1 MARVPVSY
9 AGSRRFDSSLS
20 YHFHHNNNN
29 HAIKCTKNQNRPHGH
44 PNKMKKHIK
53 QALAGLNSTE
63 TPQSLPIPGR
73 DMVENNAGGF
83 VFKLDEWKQLERF
96 LILGTEG
103 GTFYVSEK
111 KLTADNANKVLL
123 LLKKDG
129 VKVVEKT
136 VDMLKSGRA
145 PKPDTAI
152 FVLALAASMG
162 DDATRKAALAAVP
175 TALKTGTH
183 LLKFVDAVNAQ
194 RGWGRGLKKAIQ
206 LWFKGRKNETLALQL
221 VKYKQRE
228 GWSMKDVLRLAK
240 PVPET
245 EVQGKLFG
253 WTAKKEKAEWAK
265 ASVAPGDKALD
276 FVWAT
281 EQAAKFKLLPEKT
294 DWKEAKSILIEANQ
308 ATVNKLVDLI
318 VTYRLPREALPTEA
332 LNRVEVWDA
341 LLQDMPMT
349 AMIRNLGT
357 MSKIGLLKP
366 LSDAEKLVFQRL
378 TDAERLRGAKVH
390 PIQVLSALRTY
401 ASGRG
406 VRSAA
411 TWNVSNKIV
420 EALDEAFELS
430 FGAVEPAGTRHLLG
444 LDVSGS
450 MSGGEIAGV
459 PGLSPR
465 AATAALAVVAARTEP
480 WAAIMGFDHGIRD
493 LGVTAKDSIL
503 DATEKVSINNGGGT
517 DASLLMTWALKK
529 KIQVDTFVVLTD
541 NETWAGKIQPV
552 QALEKYR
559 QATGIG
565 AKLIVV
571 GMTSSGFTIADPNDA
586 GMLDVVGFDGAT
598 PALMAKFAKGEI

>member
-1 MARVPVSY
+1 
-9 AGSRRFDSSLS
+9 
-20 YHFHHNNNN
+20 
-29 HAIKCTKNQNRPHGH
+29 
-44 PNKMKKHIK
+44 
-53 QALAGLNSTE
+53 
-63 TPQSLPIPGR
+63 
-73 DMVENNAGGF
+73 
-83 VFKLDEWKQLERF
+83 
-96 LILGTEG
+96 
-103 GTFYVSEK
+103 
-111 KLTADNANKVLL
+111 
-123 LLKKDG
+123 
-129 VKVVEKT
+129 
-136 VDMLKSGRA
+136 
-145 PKPDTAI
+145 
-152 FVLALAASMG
+152 MG

-265 ASVAPGDKALD
+265 AHVAPGDKALD

-294 DWKEAKSILIEANQ
+294 DSKEANSILIEANQ

-406 VRSAA
+406 VRSDA

-450 MSGGEIAGV
+450 MTWGEIAGV
-459 PGLSPR
+459 PGLTPNVAS
-465 AATAALAVVAARTEP
+465 AALAVVAARTEP
-480 WAAIMGFDHGIRD
+480 WTAIMGFDHGIRD
-493 LGVTAKDSIL
+493 LGVTAKDSIV
-503 DATEKVSINNGGGT
+503 DATQKVSNINGGGT
-517 DASLLMTWALKK
+517 DASLPMTWALEN
-529 KIQVDTFVVLTD
+529 KIKVDTFVVLTD
-541 NETWAGKIQPV
+541 SETWAGKIQPV

>member
-1 MARVPVSY
+1 
-9 AGSRRFDSSLS
+9 
-20 YHFHHNNNN
+20 
-29 HAIKCTKNQNRPHGH
+29 
-44 PNKMKKHIK
+44 MKKNIR
-53 QALAGLNSTE
+53 QALTGLQATE
-63 TPQSLPIPGR
+63 TSQGLPIPGR

-111 KLTADNANKVLL
+111 KLTAVNANQVLL

-129 VKVVEKT
+129 VKVVDKT
-136 VDMLKSGRA
+136 VEMLKSGRA
-145 PKPDTAI
+145 PKPDVAI
-152 FVLALAASMG
+152 FVLALAASKG

-175 TALKTGTH
+175 SALKTGTH
-183 LLKFVDAVNAQ
+183 LLKFVDTVNGL
-194 RGWGRGLKKAIQ
+194 RGWGRGLKKAVQ

-240 PVPET
+240 PVPES

-253 WTAKKEKAEWAK
+253 WTAKNEKAEWAK
-265 ASVAPGDKALD
+265 AQVAPGDKALD
-276 FVWAT
+276 FVWAV
-281 EQAAKFKLLPEKT
+281 EQASGLKLVAEQADSAEVK
-294 DWKEAKSILIEANQ
+294 AILVEANQ
-308 ATVNKLVDLI
+308 ASVKKLVDLI
-318 VTYRLPREALPTEA
+318 VTHRLPREALPTEA
-332 LNRVEVWDA
+332 LNKVEVWEA
-341 LLQDMPMT
+341 LLQEMPMT

-390 PIQVLSALRTY
+390 PIQILSALRTY
-401 ASGRG
+401 SSGRG

-411 TWNVSNKIV
+411 TWTVSNKVV

-430 FGAVEPAGTRHLLG
+430 FGVVEPAGTRHLLA
-444 LDVSGS
+444 LDVSAS

-459 PGLSPR
+459 PGLSPS

-480 WAAIMGFDHGIRD
+480 WTAVMGFSDRFRD
-493 LGVTAKDSIL
+493 LGLTARDRV
-503 DATEKVSINNGGGT
+503 DEATRKVSGLTFGST
-517 DASLLMTWALKK
+517 DASLPMTWALQN
-529 KIQVDTFVVLTD
+529 KIQVDTFVVMTD
-541 NETWAGKIQPV
+541 NETWAGNIQPV

>member
-1 MARVPVSY
+1 MK
-9 AGSRRFDSSLS
+9 
-20 YHFHHNNNN
+20 NN
-29 HAIKCTKNQNRPHGH
+29 
-44 PNKMKKHIK
+44 IK
-53 QALAGLNSTE
+53 QALAGLNATE
-63 TPQSLPIPGR
+63 TPQGLPIPGR

-96 LILGTEG
+96 LILGSEG

-111 KLTADNANKVLL
+111 KLTAENANLVLL

-129 VKVVEKT
+129 LKVVAKT
-136 VDMLKSGRA
+136 VEMLKSGRA
-145 PKPDTAI
+145 PKPDVGI
-152 FVLALAASMG
+152 FVLALAASKG

-175 TALKTGTH
+175 TALKTGTQ
-183 LLKFVDAVNAQ
+183 LLKFVDSVNGL

-206 LWFKGRKNETLALQL
+206 LWFKGKKSETLALQL

-265 ASVAPGDKALD
+265 APVAPGDKALD
-276 FVWAT
+276 FVWAA
-281 EQAAKFKLLPEKT
+281 EQAAAVKFV
-294 DWKEAKSILIEANQ
+294 DVEATEAQAKAVLAEANQ
-308 ATVNKLVDLI
+308 ASVKKLVELI
-318 VTYRLPREALPTEA
+318 TTYRLPREALPTEA
-332 LNRVEVWDA
+332 LNRAEVWEA
-341 LLQDMPMT
+341 LLQEMPMT
-349 AMIRNLGT
+349 AMIRNLGNL
-357 MSKIGLLKP
+357 SKVGLLKP
-366 LSDAEKLVFQRL
+366 LSDAEKLVYQRL

-411 TWNVSNKIV
+411 TWTVSNKTV

-450 MSGGEIAGV
+450 MSWGEIAGV
-459 PGLSPR
+459 PGLTPS

-480 WAAIMGFDHGIRD
+480 WTAIMGFADSFRD
-493 LGVTAKDSIL
+493 LGINAKDRI
-503 DATEKVSINNGGGT
+503 DEATRKVSGLTFGGT
-517 DASLLMTWALKK
+517 DASLPMTWALANKVN
-529 KIQVDTFVVLTD
+529 VDTFVVLTD
-541 NETWAGKIQPV
+541 SETWAGKIQPV
-552 QALEKYR
+552 QALVKYR
-559 QATGIG
+559 QATGIN

-571 GMTSSGFTIADPNDA
+571 GMTSTGFTIADPTDA

-598 PALMAKFAKGEI
+598 PALMAKFAKGLI

>member
-1 MARVPVSY
+1 
-9 AGSRRFDSSLS
+9 
-20 YHFHHNNNN
+20 
-29 HAIKCTKNQNRPHGH
+29 
-44 PNKMKKHIK
+44 MKKNIK
-53 QALAGLNSTE
+53 NALTGLNATE
-63 TPQSLPIPGR
+63 TPQGLPIPGR

-96 LILGTEG
+96 LILGSEG

-111 KLTADNANKVLL
+111 KLTAENANKVLL
-123 LLKKDG
+123 LLQKDG
-129 VKVVEKT
+129 LKVVAKT
-136 VDMLKSGRA
+136 VEMLTSGRA

-152 FVLALAASMG
+152 FVLALAAAKG

-175 TALKTGTH
+175 SALKTGTQ
-183 LLKFVDAVNAQ
+183 LLKFVDTVNEL

-206 LWFKGRKNETLALQL
+206 LWFKGRKAETLALQL

-240 PVPET
+240 PVPADD
-245 EVQGKLFG
+245 VQGKLFG
-253 WTAKKEKAEWAK
+253 WTAKRDNAAWAK
-265 ASVAPGDKALD
+265 APVAPGDKALD
-276 FVWAT
+276 FVWAA
-281 EQAAKFKLLPEKT
+281 EQASGLKLVAENADT
-294 DWKEAKSILIEANQ
+294 AEAKAILAEANQ
-308 ATVNKLVDLI
+308 ASVKKLVDLI

-332 LNRVEVWDA
+332 LNRAEVWEA
-341 LLQDMPMT
+341 LLQEMPMT

-366 LSDAEKLVFQRL
+366 LSDAEKLVAGRL
-378 TDAERLRGAKVH
+378 TDAARLRGAKVH

-401 ASGRG
+401 SSGRG

-411 TWNVSNKIV
+411 TWTVSSKIV
-420 EALDEAFELS
+420 ESLDEAFELS

-444 LDVSGS
+444 LDVSAS
-450 MSGGEIAGV
+450 MTGGEIAGV
-459 PGLSPR
+459 PGLTPNVAS
-465 AATAALAVVAARTEP
+465 AALAIVTARTEP
-480 WAAIMGFDHGIRD
+480 WTAIMGFDEGIRE
-493 LGVTAKDSIL
+493 LGVTAKDSIV
-503 DATEKVSINNGGGT
+503 DATKKVSAINGGGT
-517 DASLLMTWALKK
+517 DAALPMIWALQN

-541 NETWAGKIQPV
+541 SETWAGKIQPV

-571 GMTSSGFTIADPNDA
+571 GMTSTGFTIADPNDA

-598 PALMAKFAKGEI
+598 PAFMAKFAKGDL

>member
-1 MARVPVSY
+1 
-9 AGSRRFDSSLS
+9 
-20 YHFHHNNNN
+20 
-29 HAIKCTKNQNRPHGH
+29 
-44 PNKMKKHIK
+44 MKKNIR
-53 QALAGLNSTE
+53 QALTGLQATE
-63 TPQSLPIPGR
+63 TSQGLPIPGR

-96 LILGTEG
+96 LILGSEG

-136 VDMLKSGRA
+136 VEILKSGRA
-145 PKPDTAI
+145 PKPDVAI
-152 FVLALAASMG
+152 FVLALAASKG

-175 TALKTGTH
+175 SALKTGTH
-183 LLKFVDAVNAQ
+183 LLKFVDSVNGL

-253 WTAKKEKAEWAK
+253 WTAKNEKAEWAK
-265 ASVAPGDKALD
+265 APVAPGDKALD

-281 EQAAKFKLLPEKT
+281 EQAAQMKLVAEQADT
-294 DWKEAKSILIEANQ
+294 AEAKAILAEANQ
-308 ATVNKLVDLI
+308 ASVKKLVDLI

-332 LNRVEVWDA
+332 LNKVEVWEA
-341 LLQDMPMT
+341 LLQEMPMT

-357 MSKIGLLKP
+357 MSKIGLIKP
-366 LSDAEKLVFQRL
+366 LSAAEKLVFQRL

-390 PIQVLSALRTY
+390 PIQILSALRTY
-401 ASGRG
+401 SSGRG

-411 TWNVSNKIV
+411 SWNVSTKVV

-450 MSGGEIAGV
+450 MSFGEIAGV
-459 PGLSPR
+459 PGLSPS

-480 WAAIMGFDHGIRD
+480 WTAIMGFADSFRD
-493 LGVTAKDSIL
+493 LGITAKDRV
-503 DATEKVSINNGGGT
+503 DVATRKVSGLTFGST
-517 DASLLMTWALKK
+517 DASLPMTWALQN
-529 KIQVDTFVVLTD
+529 KIQVDTFVVMTD
-541 NETWAGKIQPV
+541 NETWAGNIQPV

-559 QATGIG
+559 QASGIG

-571 GMTSSGFTIADPNDA
+571 GMTSTGFTIADPNDA

>member
-1 MARVPVSY
+1 MK
-9 AGSRRFDSSLS
+9 
-20 YHFHHNNNN
+20 NN
-29 HAIKCTKNQNRPHGH
+29 
-44 PNKMKKHIK
+44 IK
-53 QALAGLNSTE
+53 QALAGLNATE
-63 TPQSLPIPGR
+63 TPQGLPIPGR

-96 LILGTEG
+96 LILGSEG

-129 VKVVEKT
+129 VKVVDKT
-136 VDMLKSGRA
+136 VEMLKSGRA
-145 PKPDTAI
+145 PKPDVAI
-152 FVLALAASMG
+152 FVLALAASKG

-175 TALKTGTH
+175 SALKTGTH
-183 LLKFVDAVNAQ
+183 LLKFVDTVNGL
-194 RGWGRGLKKAIQ
+194 RGWGRGLKKAVQ

-253 WTAKKEKAEWAK
+253 WTAKNEKAEWAK
-265 ASVAPGDKALD
+265 AQVAPGDKALD
-276 FVWAT
+276 FVWAV
-281 EQAAKFKLLPEKT
+281 EQASGLKLVAEQADSAEVK
-294 DWKEAKSILIEANQ
+294 AILVEANQ
-308 ATVNKLVDLI
+308 ASVKKLVDLI
-318 VTYRLPREALPTEA
+318 VTHRLPREALPTEA
-332 LNRVEVWDA
+332 LNKVEVWEA
-341 LLQDMPMT
+341 LLQEMPMT

-390 PIQVLSALRTY
+390 PIQILSALRTY
-401 ASGRG
+401 SSGRG

-411 TWNVSNKIV
+411 TWTVSNKVV

-430 FGAVEPAGTRHLLG
+430 FGVVEPAGTRHLLA
-444 LDVSGS
+444 LDVSAS

-459 PGLSPR
+459 PGLSPS

-480 WAAIMGFDHGIRD
+480 WTAVMGFSDRFRD
-493 LGVTAKDSIL
+493 LGLTARDRV
-503 DATEKVSINNGGGT
+503 DEATRKVSGLTFGST
-517 DASLLMTWALKK
+517 DASLPMTWALQN
-529 KIQVDTFVVLTD
+529 KIQVDTFVVMTD
-541 NETWAGKIQPV
+541 NETWAGNIQPV

>member
-1 MARVPVSY
+1 
-9 AGSRRFDSSLS
+9 
-20 YHFHHNNNN
+20 
-29 HAIKCTKNQNRPHGH
+29 
-44 PNKMKKHIK
+44 MKKNIK
-53 QALAGLNSTE
+53 EALAGLNATE
-63 TPQSLPIPGR
+63 TPQSLPIPCR
-73 DMVENNAGGF
+73 DMVANNAGGF
-83 VFKLDEWKQLERF
+83 VFKLDEWKQLDRF
-96 LILGTEG
+96 LILGSEG

-111 KLTADNANKVLL
+111 KLTAENANKVLL
-123 LLKKDG
+123 LLQKDG
-129 VKVVEKT
+129 LKVVAKT
-136 VDMLKSGRA
+136 VEMLTSGRA

-152 FVLALAASMG
+152 FVLALAAAKG

-175 TALKTGTH
+175 SALKTGTQ
-183 LLKFVDAVNAQ
+183 LLKFVDTVNGL

-206 LWFKGRKNETLALQL
+206 LWFKERKAETLALQL

-240 PVPET
+240 PVPADD
-245 EVQGKLFG
+245 VQGKLFG
-253 WTAKKEKAEWAK
+253 WTAKRDNAAWAK
-265 ASVAPGDKALD
+265 APVAPGDKALD
-276 FVWAT
+276 FVWAA
-281 EQAAKFKLLPEKT
+281 EQASGLKLVAENADT
-294 DWKEAKSILIEANQ
+294 AEAKAILAEANQ
-308 ATVNKLVDLI
+308 ASVKKLVDLI

-332 LNRVEVWDA
+332 LNRAEVWEA
-341 LLQDMPMT
+341 LLQEMPMT

-366 LSDAEKLVFQRL
+366 LSDAEKLVAGRL
-378 TDAERLRGAKVH
+378 TDAARLRGAKVH

-401 ASGRG
+401 SSGRG

-411 TWNVSNKIV
+411 TWTVSNKIV
-420 EALDEAFELS
+420 ESLDEAFELS

-459 PGLSPR
+459 PGLSPS

-480 WAAIMGFDHGIRD
+480 WTAIMGFADSFRNLGITARD
-493 LGVTAKDSIL
+493 RVDVAAK
-503 DATEKVSINNGGGT
+503 KVAGLSFGGT
-517 DASLLMTWALKK
+517 DASLPMTWALEN

-541 NETWAGKIQPV
+541 SETWAGKIQPV

-565 AKLIVV
+565 ARLIVV
-571 GMTSSGFTIADPNDA
+571 GMTSTGFTIADPNDA

-598 PALMAKFAKGEI
+598 PAFMAKFAKGDL

>member
-1 MARVPVSY
+1 MK
-9 AGSRRFDSSLS
+9 
-20 YHFHHNNNN
+20 NN
-29 HAIKCTKNQNRPHGH
+29 
-44 PNKMKKHIK
+44 IK
-53 QALAGLNSTE
+53 QALAGLQATE
-63 TPQSLPIPGR
+63 TPQGLPIPGR

-136 VDMLKSGRA
+136 VEMLKSGRA
-145 PKPDTAI
+145 PKPDVAI
-152 FVLALAASMG
+152 FVLALAASKG

-175 TALKTGTH
+175 SALKTGTH
-183 LLKFVDAVNAQ
+183 LLKFVDTVNGL
-194 RGWGRGLKKAIQ
+194 RGWGRGLKKAVQ

-245 EVQGKLFG
+245 DVQGKLFG
-253 WTAKKEKAEWAK
+253 WTAKNEKAEWAK
-265 ASVAPGDKALD
+265 AQVAPGDKALD
-276 FVWAT
+276 FVWAAEQASGLKLVAEQADT
-281 EQAAKFKLLPEKT
+281 EQARA
-294 DWKEAKSILIEANQ
+294 ILAEANQ
-308 ATVNKLVDLI
+308 ASVKKLVDLI
-318 VTYRLPREALPTEA
+318 VTHRLPREALPTEA
-332 LNRVEVWDA
+332 LNKVEVWEA
-341 LLQDMPMT
+341 LLQEMPMT

-390 PIQVLSALRTY
+390 PIQILSALRTY
-401 ASGRG
+401 SSGRG

-411 TWNVSNKIV
+411 TWTVSNKVV

-430 FGAVEPAGTRHLLG
+430 FGVVEPAGTRHLLA
-444 LDVSGS
+444 LDVSAS

-459 PGLSPR
+459 PGLSPS

-480 WAAIMGFDHGIRD
+480 WTAIMGFADSFRD
-493 LGVTAKDSIL
+493 LGITAKDRV
-503 DATEKVSINNGGGT
+503 DVATRKVSGLTFGST
-517 DASLLMTWALKK
+517 DASLPMTWALQN
-529 KIQVDTFVVLTD
+529 KIQVDTFVVMTD
-541 NETWAGKIQPV
+541 NETWAGNIQPV

>member
-1 MARVPVSY
+1 
-9 AGSRRFDSSLS
+9 
-20 YHFHHNNNN
+20 
-29 HAIKCTKNQNRPHGH
+29 
-44 PNKMKKHIK
+44 MKKNIK
-53 QALAGLNSTE
+53 NALTGLNATE
-63 TPQSLPIPGR
+63 TPQGLPIPGR

-96 LILGTEG
+96 LILGSEG

-111 KLTADNANKVLL
+111 KLTAENANKVLL
-123 LLKKDG
+123 LLQKDG
-129 VKVVEKT
+129 LKVVAKT
-136 VDMLKSGRA
+136 VEMLTSGRA

-152 FVLALAASMG
+152 FVLALAAAKG

-175 TALKTGTH
+175 SALKTGTQ
-183 LLKFVDAVNAQ
+183 LLKFVDTVNEL

-206 LWFKGRKNETLALQL
+206 LWFKGRKAETLALQL

-240 PVPET
+240 PVPADD
-245 EVQGKLFG
+245 VQGKLFG
-253 WTAKKEKAEWAK
+253 WTAKKDNAAWAK
-265 ASVAPGDKALD
+265 APVAPGDKALD
-276 FVWAT
+276 FVWAA
-281 EQAAKFKLLPEKT
+281 EQASGLKLVAENADT
-294 DWKEAKSILIEANQ
+294 AEAKAILAEANQ
-308 ATVNKLVDLI
+308 ASVKKLVDLI

-332 LNRVEVWDA
+332 LNRAEVWEA
-341 LLQDMPMT
+341 LLQEMPMT

-366 LSDAEKLVFQRL
+366 LSDAEKLVAGRL
-378 TDAERLRGAKVH
+378 TDAARLRGAKVH

-401 ASGRG
+401 SSGRG

-411 TWNVSNKIV
+411 TWTVSNKIV
-420 EALDEAFELS
+420 ESLDEAFELS

-459 PGLSPR
+459 PGLSPS

-480 WAAIMGFDHGIRD
+480 WTAIMGFADSFRD
-493 LGVTAKDSIL
+493 LGITARDRV
-503 DATEKVSINNGGGT
+503 DVATRKVSGLTFGST
-517 DASLLMTWALKK
+517 DASVPMTWALQN

-541 NETWAGKIQPV
+541 SETWAGNIQPV

-565 AKLIVV
+565 ARLIVV
-571 GMTSSGFTIADPNDA
+571 GMTSTGFTIADPNDA

-598 PALMAKFAKGEI
+598 PAFMAKFAKGDL

>member
-1 MARVPVSY
+1 MK
-9 AGSRRFDSSLS
+9 
-20 YHFHHNNNN
+20 NN
-29 HAIKCTKNQNRPHGH
+29 IKAALTGL
-44 PNKMKKHIK
+44 
-53 QALAGLNSTE
+53 QATE
-63 TPQSLPIPGR
+63 TSQGLPIPGR

-96 LILGTEG
+96 LILGSEG

-111 KLTADNANKVLL
+111 KLTAVNANKVLL

-136 VDMLKSGRA
+136 VDILKSGRA
-145 PKPDTAI
+145 PKPDVAI
-152 FVLALAASMG
+152 FVLALAASKG

-175 TALKTGTH
+175 SALKTGTH
-183 LLKFVDAVNAQ
+183 LLKFVDTVNGL
-194 RGWGRGLKKAIQ
+194 RGWGRGLKKAVQ

-253 WTAKKEKAEWAK
+253 WTAKNEKAEWAK
-265 ASVAPGDKALD
+265 AQVAPGDKALD
-276 FVWAT
+276 FVWAAEQASGLKLVAEQADT
-281 EQAAKFKLLPEKT
+281 EQAKA
-294 DWKEAKSILIEANQ
+294 ILAEANQ
-308 ATVNKLVDLI
+308 ASVKKLVDLI

-332 LNRVEVWDA
+332 LNKVEVWEA
-341 LLQDMPMT
+341 LLQEMPMT

-357 MSKIGLLKP
+357 MSKVGLLKP

-401 ASGRG
+401 SSGRG

-411 TWNVSNKIV
+411 TWNVSNKVV

-430 FGAVEPAGTRHLLG
+430 FGAVEPAGTRHLLA

-459 PGLSPR
+459 PGLSPS

-480 WAAIMGFDHGIRD
+480 WTAIMGFADSFRNLGI
-493 LGVTAKDSIL
+493 TAKDRV
-503 DATEKVSINNGGGT
+503 DVATRKVSGLTFGSTN
-517 DASLLMTWALKK
+517 ASVPMIWALKNR
-529 KIQVDTFVVLTD
+529 IQVDTFVVLTD
-541 NETWAGKIQPV
+541 NETWSGGSHPV
-552 QALEKYR
+552 QELKNYR

-571 GMTSSGFTIADPNDA
+571 GMTSTGFTIADPNDA

>member
-1 MARVPVSY
+1 MK
-9 AGSRRFDSSLS
+9 
-20 YHFHHNNNN
+20 NN
-29 HAIKCTKNQNRPHGH
+29 
-44 PNKMKKHIK
+44 IK
-53 QALAGLNSTE
+53 QALAGLQATE
-63 TPQSLPIPGR
+63 TPQGLPIPGR

-129 VKVVEKT
+129 IKVVEKT
-136 VDMLKSGRA
+136 VEILKSGRA
-145 PKPDTAI
+145 PKPDVAI
-152 FVLALAASMG
+152 FVLALAASKG

-175 TALKTGTH
+175 SALKTGTH
-183 LLKFVDAVNAQ
+183 LLKFVDTVNGL
-194 RGWGRGLKKAIQ
+194 RGWGRGLKKAVQ

-245 EVQGKLFG
+245 DVQGKLFG
-253 WTAKKEKAEWAK
+253 WTAKNEKAEWAK
-265 ASVAPGDKALD
+265 AQVAPGDKALD
-276 FVWAT
+276 FVWAAEQASGLKLVAEQADT
-281 EQAAKFKLLPEKT
+281 EQARA
-294 DWKEAKSILIEANQ
+294 ILAEANQ
-308 ATVNKLVDLI
+308 ASVKKLVDLI

-332 LNRVEVWDA
+332 LNKVEVWEA
-341 LLQDMPMT
+341 LLQEMPMT

-366 LSDAEKLVFQRL
+366 LSDAERLVFQRL
-378 TDAERLRGAKVH
+378 TDAERLRGSKVH

-401 ASGRG
+401 SSGRG
-406 VRSAA
+406 IRSAA
-411 TWNVSNKIV
+411 SWNVSNKVV

-430 FGAVEPAGTRHLLG
+430 FGVVEPAGTRHLLA

-450 MSGGEIAGV
+450 MQGGEIAGV
-459 PGLSPR
+459 PGLSPS

-503 DATEKVSINNGGGT
+503 DATKKVSVNNGGGT
-517 DASLLMTWALKK
+517 DASLPMTWALEN

-541 NETWAGKIQPV
+541 NETWAGNIHPV
-552 QALEKYR
+552 QALKKYR

-571 GMTSSGFTIADPNDA
+571 GMTSTGFTIADPEDS

>member
-1 MARVPVSY
+1 
-9 AGSRRFDSSLS
+9 
-20 YHFHHNNNN
+20 
-29 HAIKCTKNQNRPHGH
+29 
-44 PNKMKKHIK
+44 MKKYIK
-53 QALAGLNSTE
+53 QVLAALNSTE

-136 VDMLKSGRA
+136 VDIMKSGRA

-265 ASVAPGDKALD
+265 ALVAPGDKALD

-281 EQAAKFKLLPEKT
+281 EQAAKLKLLPEQT
-294 DWKEAKSILIEANQ
+294 DWKEANSILIEANQ
-308 ATVNKLVDLI
+308 ASVKKLVDLI

-332 LNRVEVWDA
+332 LNRVEVWEA
-341 LLQDMPMT
+341 LLQEMPMT

-411 TWNVSNKIV
+411 TWDVSNKIV

-571 GMTSSGFTIADPNDA
+571 GMTSTGFTIADPNDA

>member
-1 MARVPVSY
+1 MK
-9 AGSRRFDSSLS
+9 
-20 YHFHHNNNN
+20 NN
-29 HAIKCTKNQNRPHGH
+29 IR
-44 PNKMKKHIK
+44 
-53 QALAGLNSTE
+53 QALTGLQATE
-63 TPQSLPIPGR
+63 THQGLPIPGR

-96 LILGTEG
+96 LILGSEG
-103 GTFYVSEK
+103 GTYYVSEK

-129 VKVVEKT
+129 VKVVEKA
-136 VDMLKSGRA
+136 VEILKSGRA
-145 PKPDTAI
+145 PRPDVAI
-152 FVLALAASMG
+152 FVLALAASKG

-175 TALKTGTH
+175 SALKTGTQ
-183 LLKFVDAVNAQ
+183 LLKYVDTVNGL

-240 PVPET
+240 PVAET
-245 EVQGKLFG
+245 EVQRKLLG
-253 WTAKKEKAEWAK
+253 WTAKNEKAEWAK

-281 EQAAKFKLLPEKT
+281 EQAAQLKLVVEQADT
-294 DWKEAKSILIEANQ
+294 EQAKAILAEANQ
-308 ATVNKLVDLI
+308 ASVKKLIDLI

-332 LNRVEVWDA
+332 LNKVEVWEA
-341 LLQDMPMT
+341 LLQEMPMT

-357 MSKIGLLKP
+357 MSKVGLLKP
-366 LSDAEKLVFQRL
+366 LSAAEKLVFQRL
-378 TDAERLRGAKVH
+378 TDAERIRGAKVH
-390 PIQVLSALRTY
+390 PIQILSALRTY
-401 ASGRG
+401 SSGRG

-411 TWNVSNKIV
+411 SWNVSTKVV

-459 PGLSPR
+459 PGLSPS

-480 WAAIMGFDHGIRD
+480 WTAIMGFDHGIRD
-493 LGVTAKDSIL
+493 LGVTARDSIL
-503 DATEKVSINNGGGT
+503 DATKKVSINNNGGT
-517 DASLLMTWALKK
+517 DASLPMTWALQN
-529 KIQVDTFVVLTD
+529 KIEVDTFVVLTD
-541 NETWAGKIQPV
+541 SETWAGKIQPV

-571 GMTSSGFTIADPNDA
+571 GMTSTGFTIADPDDA

>member
-1 MARVPVSY
+1 MK
-9 AGSRRFDSSLS
+9 
-20 YHFHHNNNN
+20 NN
-29 HAIKCTKNQNRPHGH
+29 IKV
-44 PNKMKKHIK
+44 
-53 QALAGLNSTE
+53 ALAGLQTTE
-63 TPQSLPIPGR
+63 THQGLPIPGR

-111 KLTADNANKVLL
+111 KLTAVNANQVLL

-136 VDMLKSGRA
+136 VEMLKSGRA

-152 FVLALAASMG
+152 FVLALAASQG
-162 DDATRKAALAAVP
+162 DDVTRKAALAAVP
-175 TALKTGTH
+175 SALKTGTH
-183 LLKFVDAVNAQ
+183 LLKFVDAVNGL
-194 RGWGRGLKKAIQ
+194 RGWGRGLKKAVQ

-253 WTAKKEKAEWAK
+253 WTAKHEKAEWAK
-265 ASVAPGDKALD
+265 APVAPGDKALD
-276 FVWAT
+276 FVWAV
-281 EQAAKFKLLPEKT
+281 EQASGLKLVAEQADSAEVK
-294 DWKEAKSILIEANQ
+294 AILVEANQ
-308 ATVNKLVDLI
+308 ASVKKLVDLI
-318 VTYRLPREALPTEA
+318 VTHRLPREALPTEA
-332 LNRVEVWDA
+332 LNKVEVWEA
-341 LLQDMPMT
+341 LLQEMPMT
-349 AMIRNLGT
+349 AMIRNPGT

-390 PIQVLSALRTY
+390 PIQILSALRTY
-401 ASGRG
+401 SSGRG

-411 TWNVSNKIV
+411 TWTVSNKVV

-430 FGAVEPAGTRHLLG
+430 FGVVEPAGTRHLLA
-444 LDVSGS
+444 LDVSAS

-459 PGLSPR
+459 PGLSPS

-480 WAAIMGFDHGIRD
+480 WTAVMGFSDRFRD
-493 LGVTAKDSIL
+493 LGLTARDRV
-503 DATEKVSINNGGGT
+503 DEATRKVSGLTFGST
-517 DASLLMTWALKK
+517 DASVPMTWALQN

-541 NETWAGKIQPV
+541 NETHAGGSHPV

-571 GMTSSGFTIADPNDA
+571 GMTSTGFTIADPNDA

>member
-1 MARVPVSY
+1 
-9 AGSRRFDSSLS
+9 
-20 YHFHHNNNN
+20 
-29 HAIKCTKNQNRPHGH
+29 
-44 PNKMKKHIK
+44 MKKYIK
-53 QALAGLNSTE
+53 QALAALNSTE

-221 VKYKQRE
+221 VKYRQRE

-444 LDVSGS
+444 LDVSSS
-450 MSGGEIAGV
+450 MTGGEIAGV
-459 PGLSPR
+459 PGLSPS

-480 WAAIMGFDHGIRD
+480 WTAIMGFGKTFRD
-493 LGVTAKDSIL
+493 LGITAKDRI
-503 DATEKVSINNGGGT
+503 DVATQKVSGLSFGAT
-517 DASLLMTWALKK
+517 DASLPMTWALDN
-529 KIQVDTFVVLTD
+529 KIKVDTFVVLTD
-541 NETWAGKIQPV
+541 SETWAGKIQPV

>member
-1 MARVPVSY
+1 
-9 AGSRRFDSSLS
+9 
-20 YHFHHNNNN
+20 
-29 HAIKCTKNQNRPHGH
+29 
-44 PNKMKKHIK
+44 MKKNIK
-53 QALAGLNSTE
+53 NALTGLNATE
-63 TPQSLPIPGR
+63 TPQGLPIPGR

-96 LILGTEG
+96 LILGSEG

-111 KLTADNANKVLL
+111 KLTAENANKVLL
-123 LLKKDG
+123 LLQKDG
-129 VKVVEKT
+129 LKVVAKT
-136 VDMLKSGRA
+136 VEMLTSGRA

-152 FVLALAASMG
+152 FVLALAAAKG

-175 TALKTGTH
+175 SALKTGTQ
-183 LLKFVDAVNAQ
+183 LLKFVDTVNEL

-206 LWFKGRKNETLALQL
+206 LWFKGRKAETLALQL

-240 PVPET
+240 PVPADD
-245 EVQGKLFG
+245 VQGKLFG
-253 WTAKKEKAEWAK
+253 WTAKRDNAAWAK
-265 ASVAPGDKALD
+265 APVAPGDKALD
-276 FVWAT
+276 FVWAA
-281 EQAAKFKLLPEKT
+281 EQASGLKLVAENADT
-294 DWKEAKSILIEANQ
+294 AEAKAILADANQ
-308 ATVNKLVDLI
+308 ASVKKLVDLI

-332 LNRVEVWDA
+332 LNRAEVWEA
-341 LLQDMPMT
+341 LLQEMPMT

-366 LSDAEKLVFQRL
+366 LSDAEKLVAGRL
-378 TDAERLRGAKVH
+378 TDAARLRGAKVH

-401 ASGRG
+401 SSGRG

-411 TWNVSNKIV
+411 TWTASSKII
-420 EALDEAFELS
+420 ESLDEAFELS

-444 LDVSGS
+444 LDVSAS
-450 MSGGEIAGV
+450 MTGGEIAGV
-459 PGLSPR
+459 PGLTPNVAS
-465 AATAALAVVAARTEP
+465 AALAIVTARTEP
-480 WAAIMGFDHGIRD
+480 WTAIMGFDEGIRE
-493 LGVTAKDSIL
+493 LGVTAKDSIV
-503 DATEKVSINNGGGT
+503 DATKKVSAINGGGT
-517 DASLLMTWALKK
+517 DAALPMIWALQN

-541 NETWAGKIQPV
+541 SETWAGKIQPV

-571 GMTSSGFTIADPNDA
+571 GMTSTGFTIADPNDA

-598 PALMAKFAKGEI
+598 PAFMAKFAKGDL

>member
-1 MARVPVSY
+1 MK
-9 AGSRRFDSSLS
+9 
-20 YHFHHNNNN
+20 NN
-29 HAIKCTKNQNRPHGH
+29 
-44 PNKMKKHIK
+44 IK
-53 QALAGLNSTE
+53 QALAGLNATE
-63 TPQSLPIPGR
+63 TPQGLPIPGR
-73 DMVENNAGGF
+73 DMVANNAGGF

-96 LILGTEG
+96 LILGSEG

-111 KLTADNANKVLL
+111 KLTAENANLVLL

-129 VKVVEKT
+129 LKVVEKT
-136 VDMLKSGRA
+136 VEMLKSGRA
-145 PKPDTAI
+145 PKPDVGI
-152 FVLALAASMG
+152 FVLALAASKG

-175 TALKTGTH
+175 TALKTGTQ
-183 LLKFVDAVNAQ
+183 LLKFVDSVNGL

-206 LWFKGRKNETLALQL
+206 LWFKGKKSETLALQL

-265 ASVAPGDKALD
+265 APVAPGDKALD
-276 FVWAT
+276 FVWAA
-281 EQAAKFKLLPEKT
+281 EQAVAVKFVDENATDVQAKAVL
-294 DWKEAKSILIEANQ
+294 AEANQ
-308 ATVNKLVDLI
+308 ASVKKLVELI
-318 VTYRLPREALPTEA
+318 TTYRLPREALPTEA
-332 LNRVEVWDA
+332 LNRAEVWEA
-341 LLQDMPMT
+341 LLQEMPMT
-349 AMIRNLGT
+349 AMIRNLGNL
-357 MSKIGLLKP
+357 SKVGLLKP
-366 LSDAEKLVFQRL
+366 LSDAEKLVYQRL

-411 TWNVSNKIV
+411 TWTVSNKTV

-444 LDVSGS
+444 LDVSSS

-459 PGLSPR
+459 PGLTPS

-480 WAAIMGFDHGIRD
+480 WTAIMGFADSFRD
-493 LGVTAKDSIL
+493 LGITAKDRI
-503 DATEKVSINNGGGT
+503 DEATRKVSGLTFGGT
-517 DASLLMTWALKK
+517 DASLPMTWALANKVN
-529 KIQVDTFVVLTD
+529 VDTFVVLTD
-541 NETWAGKIQPV
+541 SETWAGKIQPV
-552 QALEKYR
+552 QALVKYR
-559 QATGIG
+559 QATGIN

-571 GMTSSGFTIADPNDA
+571 GMTSTGFTIADPTDA
-586 GMLDVVGFDGAT
+586 GMLDVVGFDGAA
-598 PALMAKFAKGEI
+598 PALMAKFAKGLV

>member
-1 MARVPVSY
+1 
-9 AGSRRFDSSLS
+9 
-20 YHFHHNNNN
+20 
-29 HAIKCTKNQNRPHGH
+29 
-44 PNKMKKHIK
+44 MKKNIR
-53 QALAGLNSTE
+53 QALTGLQATE
-63 TPQSLPIPGR
+63 TSQGLPIPGR

-96 LILGTEG
+96 LILGSEG

-136 VDMLKSGRA
+136 VEILKSGRA
-145 PKPDTAI
+145 PKPDVAI
-152 FVLALAASMG
+152 FVLALAASKG

-175 TALKTGTH
+175 SALKTGTH
-183 LLKFVDAVNAQ
+183 LLKFVDSVNGL

-253 WTAKKEKAEWAK
+253 WTAKNEKAEWAN
-265 ASVAPGDKALD
+265 APVAPGDKALD

-281 EQAAKFKLLPEKT
+281 EQAAQTKLVAEQADT
-294 DWKEAKSILIEANQ
+294 AEAKAILAEANQ
-308 ATVNKLVDLI
+308 ASVKKLVDLI

-332 LNRVEVWDA
+332 LNKVEVWEA
-341 LLQDMPMT
+341 LLQEMPMT

-357 MSKIGLLKP
+357 MSKIGLIKP

-378 TDAERLRGAKVH
+378 TDAERLRGSKVH
-390 PIQVLSALRTY
+390 PIQILSALRTY
-401 ASGRG
+401 SSGRG

-411 TWNVSNKIV
+411 SWNVSTKVV

-450 MSGGEIAGV
+450 MSWGEIAGV
-459 PGLSPR
+459 PGLSPS

-480 WAAIMGFDHGIRD
+480 WTAIMGFADSFRD
-493 LGVTAKDSIL
+493 LGITAKDRV
-503 DATEKVSINNGGGT
+503 DVATRKVSGLTFGST
-517 DASLLMTWALKK
+517 DASLPMTWALQN
-529 KIQVDTFVVLTD
+529 KIQVDTFVVMTD
-541 NETWAGKIQPV
+541 NETWAGNIQPV

-559 QATGIG
+559 QASGIG

-571 GMTSSGFTIADPNDA
+571 GMTSTGFTIADPDDA
-586 GMLDVVGFDGAT
+586 GMLDVIGFDGAT

>member
-1 MARVPVSY
+1 MK
-9 AGSRRFDSSLS
+9 
-20 YHFHHNNNN
+20 NN
-29 HAIKCTKNQNRPHGH
+29 IR
-44 PNKMKKHIK
+44 
-53 QALAGLNSTE
+53 QALTGLQATE
-63 TPQSLPIPGR
+63 THQGLPIPGR

-96 LILGTEG
+96 LILGSEG

-111 KLTADNANKVLL
+111 KLTAENANLVLL

-129 VKVVEKT
+129 LKVVAKT
-136 VDMLKSGRA
+136 VEMLKSGRA
-145 PKPDTAI
+145 PKPDVGI
-152 FVLALAASMG
+152 FVLALAASKG

-175 TALKTGTH
+175 TALKTGTQ
-183 LLKFVDAVNAQ
+183 LLKFVDSVNGL

-206 LWFKGRKNETLALQL
+206 LWFKGKKSETLALQL

-265 ASVAPGDKALD
+265 APVAPGDKALD
-276 FVWAT
+276 FVWAA
-281 EQAAKFKLLPEKT
+281 EQAVAVKFVDVDATEAQAKAVL
-294 DWKEAKSILIEANQ
+294 AEANQ
-308 ATVNKLVDLI
+308 ASVKKLVELI
-318 VTYRLPREALPTEA
+318 TTYRLPREALPTEA
-332 LNRVEVWDA
+332 LNRAEVWEA
-341 LLQDMPMT
+341 LLQEMPMT
-349 AMIRNLGT
+349 AMIRNLGNL
-357 MSKIGLLKP
+357 SKVGLLKP
-366 LSDAEKLVFQRL
+366 LSDAEKLVYQRL

-411 TWNVSNKIV
+411 TWTVSNKTV

-450 MSGGEIAGV
+450 MSWGEIAGV
-459 PGLSPR
+459 PGLTPS

-480 WAAIMGFDHGIRD
+480 WTAIMGFADSFRD
-493 LGVTAKDSIL
+493 LGITAKDRI
-503 DATEKVSINNGGGT
+503 DEATRKVSGLTFGGT
-517 DASLLMTWALKK
+517 DASLPMTWALANKVN
-529 KIQVDTFVVLTD
+529 VDTFVVLTD
-541 NETWAGKIQPV
+541 SETWAGKIQPV
-552 QALEKYR
+552 QALVKYR
-559 QATGIG
+559 QATGID

-571 GMTSSGFTIADPNDA
+571 GMTSTGFTIADPTDA

-598 PALMAKFAKGEI
+598 PALMAKFAKGLI

>member
-1 MARVPVSY
+1 
-9 AGSRRFDSSLS
+9 
-20 YHFHHNNNN
+20 
-29 HAIKCTKNQNRPHGH
+29 
-44 PNKMKKHIK
+44 MKKYIK
-53 QALAGLNSTE
+53 QALAALNSTE

-136 VDMLKSGRA
+136 VDIMKSGRA

-318 VTYRLPREALPTEA
+318 ITYRLPREALPTEA

-406 VRSAA
+406 VRSDA

-450 MSGGEIAGV
+450 MTWGEIAGV
-459 PGLSPR
+459 PGLTPNVAS
-465 AATAALAVVAARTEP
+465 AALAVVAARTEP
-480 WAAIMGFDHGIRD
+480 WTAIMGFDHGIRD
-493 LGVTAKDSIL
+493 LGVTAKDSIV
-503 DATEKVSINNGGGT
+503 DATQKVSNINGGGT
-517 DASLLMTWALKK
+517 DASLPMTWALKN
-529 KIQVDTFVVLTD
+529 KIKVDTFVVLTD
-541 NETWAGKIQPV
+541 SETWAGKIQPV

>member
-1 MARVPVSY
+1 MK
-9 AGSRRFDSSLS
+9 
-20 YHFHHNNNN
+20 NN
-29 HAIKCTKNQNRPHGH
+29 IR
-44 PNKMKKHIK
+44 
-53 QALAGLNSTE
+53 QALTGLQATE
-63 TPQSLPIPGR
+63 THQGLPIPGR

-96 LILGTEG
+96 LILGSEG
-103 GTFYVSEK
+103 GTYYVSEK

-129 VKVVEKT
+129 VKVVEKA
-136 VDMLKSGRA
+136 VEILKSGRA
-145 PKPDTAI
+145 PKPDVAI
-152 FVLALAASMG
+152 FVLALAASKG

-175 TALKTGTH
+175 SALKTGTH
-183 LLKFVDAVNAQ
+183 LLKFVDTVNGL

-245 EVQGKLFG
+245 EVQGKIFG
-253 WTAKKEKAEWAK
+253 WTAKNEKAEWAK

-281 EQAAKFKLLPEKT
+281 EQAAQLKLVAEQADT
-294 DWKEAKSILIEANQ
+294 AEAKAILAEANQ
-308 ATVNKLVDLI
+308 ASVKKLVDLI

-332 LNRVEVWDA
+332 LNKVEVWEA
-341 LLQDMPMT
+341 LLQEMPMT

-357 MSKIGLLKP
+357 MSKVGLLKP

-401 ASGRG
+401 SSGRG

-411 TWNVSNKIV
+411 SWNVSTKVV

-450 MSGGEIAGV
+450 MTVGEIAGV
-459 PGLSPR
+459 PGLTPNVAS
-465 AATAALAVVAARTEP
+465 AALAVVAARTEP
-480 WAAIMGFDHGIRD
+480 WTAIMGFDHGIRD
-493 LGVTAKDSIL
+493 LGVTARDSIL
-503 DATEKVSINNGGGT
+503 DATKKVSINNNGGT
-517 DASLLMTWALKK
+517 DASLPMTWALQN

-541 NETWAGKIQPV
+541 SETWAGNIQPV

-559 QATGIG
+559 QATGLG

-571 GMTSSGFTIADPNDA
+571 GMTSTGFTIADPDDA

>member
-1 MARVPVSY
+1 
-9 AGSRRFDSSLS
+9 
-20 YHFHHNNNN
+20 
-29 HAIKCTKNQNRPHGH
+29 
-44 PNKMKKHIK
+44 MKKNIR
-53 QALAGLNSTE
+53 QALTGLQATE
-63 TPQSLPIPGR
+63 TSQGLPIPGR

-96 LILGTEG
+96 LILGSEG

-136 VDMLKSGRA
+136 VEILKSGRA
-145 PKPDTAI
+145 PKPDVAI
-152 FVLALAASMG
+152 FVLALAASKG

-175 TALKTGTH
+175 SALKTGTH
-183 LLKFVDAVNAQ
+183 LLKFVDTVNGL

-228 GWSMKDVLRLAK
+228 GWSMADVLRLAK

-253 WTAKKEKAEWAK
+253 WTAKNEKAEWAK
-265 ASVAPGDKALD
+265 APVAPGDKALD

-281 EQAAKFKLLPEKT
+281 EQAAQTKLVAEQADT
-294 DWKEAKSILIEANQ
+294 AEAKAILAEANQ
-308 ATVNKLVDLI
+308 ASVKKLLDLI

-332 LNRVEVWDA
+332 LNKVEVWEA
-341 LLQDMPMT
+341 LLQEMPMT

-357 MSKIGLLKP
+357 MSKIGLIKP

-390 PIQVLSALRTY
+390 PIQILSALRTY
-401 ASGRG
+401 SSGRG

-411 TWNVSNKIV
+411 SWNVSTKVV

-459 PGLSPR
+459 PGLSPS

-480 WAAIMGFDHGIRD
+480 WTAIMGFADSFRD
-493 LGVTAKDSIL
+493 LGITAKDRV
-503 DATEKVSINNGGGT
+503 DVATRKVSGLTFGST
-517 DASLLMTWALKK
+517 DASLPMTWALQN
-529 KIQVDTFVVLTD
+529 KIQVDTFVVMTD
-541 NETWAGKIQPV
+541 NETWAGNIQPV

-571 GMTSSGFTIADPNDA
+571 GMTSTGFTIADPNDA

>member
-1 MARVPVSY
+1 MK
-9 AGSRRFDSSLS
+9 
-20 YHFHHNNNN
+20 NN
-29 HAIKCTKNQNRPHGH
+29 
-44 PNKMKKHIK
+44 IK
-53 QALAGLNSTE
+53 QALAGLNATE
-63 TPQSLPIPGR
+63 TPQGLPIPGR

-96 LILGTEG
+96 LILGSEG

-111 KLTADNANKVLL
+111 KLTAENANLVLL

-129 VKVVEKT
+129 LKVVEKT
-136 VDMLKSGRA
+136 VEMLKSGRA
-145 PKPDTAI
+145 PKPDVGI
-152 FVLALAASMG
+152 FVLALAASKG

-175 TALKTGTH
+175 TALKTGTQ
-183 LLKFVDAVNAQ
+183 LLKFVDSVNGL

-206 LWFKGRKNETLALQL
+206 LWFKGKKSETLALQL

-265 ASVAPGDKALD
+265 APVAPGDKALD
-276 FVWAT
+276 FVWAA
-281 EQAAKFKLLPEKT
+281 EQAVAVKFVDVDATEAQAKAVL
-294 DWKEAKSILIEANQ
+294 AEANQ
-308 ATVNKLVDLI
+308 ASVKKLVELI
-318 VTYRLPREALPTEA
+318 TTYRLPREALPTEA
-332 LNRVEVWDA
+332 LNRAEVWEA
-341 LLQDMPMT
+341 LLQEMPMT
-349 AMIRNLGT
+349 AMIRNLGNL
-357 MSKIGLLKP
+357 SKVGLLKP
-366 LSDAEKLVFQRL
+366 LSDAEKLVYQRL

-411 TWNVSNKIV
+411 TWTVSNKTV

-450 MSGGEIAGV
+450 MSWGEIAGV
-459 PGLSPR
+459 PGLTPS

-480 WAAIMGFDHGIRD
+480 WTAIMGFADSFRD
-493 LGVTAKDSIL
+493 LGITAKDRI
-503 DATEKVSINNGGGT
+503 DEATRKVSGLTFGGT
-517 DASLLMTWALKK
+517 DASLPMTWALANKVN
-529 KIQVDTFVVLTD
+529 VDTFVVLTD
-541 NETWAGKIQPV
+541 SETWAGKIQPV
-552 QALEKYR
+552 QALVKYR
-559 QATGIG
+559 QATGID

-571 GMTSSGFTIADPNDA
+571 GMTSTGFTIADPTDA

-598 PALMAKFAKGEI
+598 PALMAKFAKGLI

>member
-1 MARVPVSY
+1 MK
-9 AGSRRFDSSLS
+9 
-20 YHFHHNNNN
+20 NN
-29 HAIKCTKNQNRPHGH
+29 
-44 PNKMKKHIK
+44 IK
-53 QALAGLNSTE
+53 QALAGLNATE
-63 TPQSLPIPGR
+63 TPQGLPIPGR

-96 LILGTEG
+96 LILGSEG

-111 KLTADNANKVLL
+111 KLTAENANLVLL

-129 VKVVEKT
+129 LKVVAKT
-136 VDMLKSGRA
+136 VEMLKSGRA
-145 PKPDTAI
+145 PKPDVGI
-152 FVLALAASMG
+152 FVLALAASKG

-175 TALKTGTH
+175 TALKTGTQ
-183 LLKFVDAVNAQ
+183 LLKFVDSVNGL

-206 LWFKGRKNETLALQL
+206 LWFKGKKSETLALQL

-265 ASVAPGDKALD
+265 APVAPGDKALD
-276 FVWAT
+276 FVWAA
-281 EQAAKFKLLPEKT
+281 EQAVAVKFVDVDATEAQAKAVL
-294 DWKEAKSILIEANQ
+294 AEANQ
-308 ATVNKLVDLI
+308 ASVKKLVELI
-318 VTYRLPREALPTEA
+318 TTYRLPREALPTEA
-332 LNRVEVWDA
+332 LNRAEVWEA
-341 LLQDMPMT
+341 LLQEMPMT
-349 AMIRNLGT
+349 AMIRNLGNL
-357 MSKIGLLKP
+357 SKVGLLKP
-366 LSDAEKLVFQRL
+366 LSDAEKLVYQRL

-411 TWNVSNKIV
+411 TWTVSNKTV

-459 PGLSPR
+459 PGLTPS

-480 WAAIMGFDHGIRD
+480 WTAIMGFADSFRD
-493 LGVTAKDSIL
+493 LGITAKDRI
-503 DATEKVSINNGGGT
+503 DEATRKVSGLTFGGT
-517 DASLLMTWALKK
+517 DASLPMTWALANKVN
-529 KIQVDTFVVLTD
+529 VDTFVVLTD
-541 NETWAGKIQPV
+541 SETWAGKIQPV
-552 QALEKYR
+552 QALVKYR
-559 QATGIG
+559 QATGID

-571 GMTSSGFTIADPNDA
+571 GMTSTGFTIADPTDA

-598 PALMAKFAKGEI
+598 PALMAKFAKGLI

>member
-1 MARVPVSY
+1 
-9 AGSRRFDSSLS
+9 
-20 YHFHHNNNN
+20 
-29 HAIKCTKNQNRPHGH
+29 
-44 PNKMKKHIK
+44 MKKNIK
-53 QALAGLNSTE
+53 NALTGLNATE

-96 LILGTEG
+96 LILGSEG

-111 KLTADNANKVLL
+111 KLTAENANKVLL
-123 LLKKDG
+123 LLQKDG
-129 VKVVEKT
+129 PKVVAKT
-136 VDMLKSGRA
+136 VEMLTFGRA

-152 FVLALAASMG
+152 FVLALAAAKG

-175 TALKTGTH
+175 SALKTGTQ
-183 LLKFVDAVNAQ
+183 LLKFVDTVNGL

-206 LWFKGRKNETLALQL
+206 LWFKERKAATLALQL

-240 PVPET
+240 PVPADD
-245 EVQGKLFG
+245 VQGKLFG
-253 WTAKKEKAEWAK
+253 WTAKKDNAAWAK
-265 ASVAPGDKALD
+265 APVAPGDKALD
-276 FVWAT
+276 FVWAA
-281 EQAAKFKLLPEKT
+281 EQASGLKLVAENADT
-294 DWKEAKSILIEANQ
+294 AEAKAILAEANQ
-308 ATVNKLVDLI
+308 ASVKKLVDLI

-332 LNRVEVWDA
+332 LNRAEVWEA
-341 LLQDMPMT
+341 LLQEMPMT

-366 LSDAEKLVFQRL
+366 LSDAEKLVAGRL
-378 TDAERLRGAKVH
+378 TDAARLRGAKVH

-401 ASGRG
+401 SSGRG

-411 TWNVSNKIV
+411 TWTVSNKIV
-420 EALDEAFELS
+420 ESLDEAFELS

-459 PGLSPR
+459 PGLSPS

-480 WAAIMGFDHGIRD
+480 WTAIMGFADSFRD
-493 LGVTAKDSIL
+493 LGITARDRV
-503 DATEKVSINNGGGT
+503 DVATRKVSGLTFGST
-517 DASLLMTWALKK
+517 DASVPMTWALKN
-529 KIQVDTFVVLTD
+529 KIQVDTFVVMTD
-541 NETWAGKIQPV
+541 NATWAGNIQPV
-552 QALEKYR
+552 QALDKYR

-571 GMTSSGFTIADPNDA
+571 GMTSTGFTIADPNDA

-598 PALMAKFAKGEI
+598 PAFMAKFAKGDL

>member
-1 MARVPVSY
+1 
-9 AGSRRFDSSLS
+9 
-20 YHFHHNNNN
+20 
-29 HAIKCTKNQNRPHGH
+29 
-44 PNKMKKHIK
+44 MKKNIK
-53 QALAGLNSTE
+53 NALTGLNATE
-63 TPQSLPIPGR
+63 TPQGLPIPGR

-96 LILGTEG
+96 LILGSEG

-111 KLTADNANKVLL
+111 KLTAENANKVLL
-123 LLKKDG
+123 LLQKDG
-129 VKVVEKT
+129 LKVVAKT
-136 VDMLKSGRA
+136 VEMLTSGRA

-152 FVLALAASMG
+152 FVLALAAAKG

-175 TALKTGTH
+175 SALKTGTQ
-183 LLKFVDAVNAQ
+183 LLKFVDTVNEL

-206 LWFKGRKNETLALQL
+206 LWFKERKAATLALQL

-240 PVPET
+240 PVPADD
-245 EVQGKLFG
+245 VQGKLFG
-253 WTAKKEKAEWAK
+253 WTAKKDNAAWAK
-265 ASVAPGDKALD
+265 APVAPGDKALD
-276 FVWAT
+276 FVWAA
-281 EQAAKFKLLPEKT
+281 EQASGLKLVAENADT
-294 DWKEAKSILIEANQ
+294 AEAKAILAEANQ
-308 ATVNKLVDLI
+308 ASVKKLVDLI

-332 LNRVEVWDA
+332 LNRAEVWEA
-341 LLQDMPMT
+341 LLQEMPMT

-366 LSDAEKLVFQRL
+366 LSDAEKLVAGRL
-378 TDAERLRGAKVH
+378 TDAARLRGAKVH

-401 ASGRG
+401 SSGRG

-411 TWNVSNKIV
+411 TWTVSSKIV
-420 EALDEAFELS
+420 ESLDEAFELS

-459 PGLSPR
+459 PGLSPS

-480 WAAIMGFDHGIRD
+480 WTAIMGFADSFRD
-493 LGVTAKDSIL
+493 LGITARDRV
-503 DATEKVSINNGGGT
+503 DVATRKVSGLTFGST
-517 DASLLMTWALKK
+517 DASVPMTWALQN

-541 NETWAGKIQPV
+541 SETWAGNIQPV
-552 QALEKYR
+552 QALDKYR

-571 GMTSSGFTIADPNDA
+571 GMTSTGFTIADPNDA

-598 PALMAKFAKGEI
+598 PAFMAKFAKGDL

>member
-1 MARVPVSY
+1 MK
-9 AGSRRFDSSLS
+9 
-20 YHFHHNNNN
+20 NN
-29 HAIKCTKNQNRPHGH
+29 
-44 PNKMKKHIK
+44 IK
-53 QALAGLNSTE
+53 QALAGLNATE
-63 TPQSLPIPGR
+63 TPQGLPIPGR

-96 LILGTEG
+96 LILGSEG

-111 KLTADNANKVLL
+111 KLTAENANLVLL

-129 VKVVEKT
+129 LKVVAKT
-136 VDMLKSGRA
+136 VEMLKSGRA
-145 PKPDTAI
+145 PKPDVGI
-152 FVLALAASMG
+152 FVLALAASKG

-175 TALKTGTH
+175 TALKTGTQ
-183 LLKFVDAVNAQ
+183 LLKFVDSVNGL

-206 LWFKGRKNETLALQL
+206 LWFKGKKSETLALQL

-265 ASVAPGDKALD
+265 APVAPGDKALD
-276 FVWAT
+276 FVWAA
-281 EQAAKFKLLPEKT
+281 EQAVAVKFVDEDAK
-294 DWKEAKSILIEANQ
+294 DAQAKAVLAEANQ
-308 ATVNKLVDLI
+308 ASVKKLVELI
-318 VTYRLPREALPTEA
+318 TTYRLPREALPTEA
-332 LNRVEVWDA
+332 LNRAEVWEA
-341 LLQDMPMT
+341 LLQEMPMT
-349 AMIRNLGT
+349 AMIRNLGNL
-357 MSKIGLLKP
+357 SKVGLLKP
-366 LSDAEKLVFQRL
+366 LSDAEKLVYQRL

-411 TWNVSNKIV
+411 TWTVSNKTV

-444 LDVSGS
+444 LDVSSS
-450 MSGGEIAGV
+450 MSWGEIAGV
-459 PGLSPR
+459 PGLTPS

-480 WAAIMGFDHGIRD
+480 WTAIMGFADSFRD
-493 LGVTAKDSIL
+493 LGITAKDRI
-503 DATEKVSINNGGGT
+503 DEATRKVSGLTFGGT
-517 DASLLMTWALKK
+517 DASLPMTWALANKVN
-529 KIQVDTFVVLTD
+529 VDTFVVLTD
-541 NETWAGKIQPV
+541 NATWAGQIHPV
-552 QALEKYR
+552 QALVKYR
-559 QATGIG
+559 QATGID

-571 GMTSSGFTIADPNDA
+571 GMTSTGFTIADPTDA

-598 PALMAKFAKGEI
+598 PALMAKFAKGLI